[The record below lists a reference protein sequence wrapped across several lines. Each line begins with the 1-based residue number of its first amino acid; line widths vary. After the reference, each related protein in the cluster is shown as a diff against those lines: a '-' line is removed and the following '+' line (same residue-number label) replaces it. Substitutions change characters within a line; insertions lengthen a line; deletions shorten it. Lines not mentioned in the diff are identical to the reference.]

1 MTKDFYDVE
10 TLAEG
15 STRPAMPAAVDLKS
29 MSSSFTW
36 PLPMPMTTGR
46 LGHRTKGVYGDV
58 NVENTI
64 TGPKDS
70 KNTVLTVASTA
81 VHSVGNAN
89 EQNES
94 FWGGFHGVPP
104 ARVKTRRQ
112 VSALG
117 SGFPLMKKTGEMQS
131 TFNLLDPD
139 HPLNVVPEEKLSHGG
154 VSTVDLTNNTY
165 TSNGTT
171 ADVAGYSRGG
181 FGDVAGLNA
190 VVHKG
195 MKGESMAASSKENFM
210 TSMLNNQVSR

>member
-1 MTKDFYDVE
+1 MTKDFYDFE
-10 TLAEG
+10 TLVEG
-15 STRPAMPAAVDLKS
+15 STRPSMPVAVNLKS
-29 MSSSFTW
+29 ISSSFTW
-36 PLPMPMTTGR
+36 PLPMPMTTAR
-46 LGHRTKGVYGDV
+46 LGHRTKGAYGDV

-94 FWGGFHGVPP
+94 FGGRFHGVPP
-104 ARVKTRRQ
+104 ARVKTRGE

-117 SGFPLMKKTGEMQS
+117 SGFPLMKQTGEM
-131 TFNLLDPD
+131 FNLLDPD
-139 HPLNVVPEEKLSHGG
+139 HPLNAVPEEKLSHGG

-195 MKGESMAASSKENFM
+195 MKGEAMAASSKENFM
-210 TSMLNNQVSR
+210 TSMSNNQVLR